1 MPKRFSTETIKLLV
15 IWSEHFCEDTSIKT
29 NIRNDRLFAISI
41 SIFRNINYMAPFKM
55 EVLRF
60 NNNSLMN
67 KSLGK
72 AIMVRSRLKYKF
84 NRNCSGEN
92 WNSY

>member
-1 MPKRFSTETIKLLV
+1 MIDYLQFRSLFLETL
-15 IWSEHFCEDTSIKT
+15 
-29 NIRNDRLFAISI
+29 NN
-41 SIFRNINYMAPFKM
+41 MAPFKM

-92 WNSY
+92 GNSY

>member
-1 MPKRFSTETIKLLV
+1 MIDYLQFRSLFLETL
-15 IWSEHFCEDTSIKT
+15 
-29 NIRNDRLFAISI
+29 NN
-41 SIFRNINYMAPFKM
+41 MAPFKM

-72 AIMVRSRLKYKF
+72 AIMARSRLKYKF